1 MEKEVEYCLMVIEN
15 AKKRGNKSC
24 QVPIFA
30 KPETIQKM
38 NDMGYETKQIG
49 FDPSEP
55 YAHVYIK
62 FQIEL

>member
-15 AKKRGNKSC
+15 AKARGNTSC

-30 KPETIQKM
+30 KLETIKKM
-38 NDMGYETKQIG
+38 NEMGYDSYQVG

-55 YAHVYIK
+55 YAHLYIK
-62 FQIEL
+62 F